1 MPPAAMYVNWD
12 YFYNRSVF
20 PMNLN
25 LSGRAIDAFLAL
37 EETKRFALAAKRCHV
52 SPSTFS
58 QMIGRLEEQVGA
70 RLFDRDTRNVSLT
83 PEGEVFSHGA
93 HRIAAEIRASI
104 GELQERAQHR
114 LGRVTVGVTPS
125 LAADWLPQRL
135 AEFQETH
142 PGIALR
148 MHDVT
153 TERCLQMIGRGDVD
167 FGVCAQAGPDLE
179 FDNHILFMERYHLL
193 CRKTDPLAGLRE
205 VGVRDLKDR
214 GFVHMVRTGSV
225 RQQMTP
231 LLATA
236 HVRDSGMEVANF
248 GTVAGL
254 VAAGFGIS
262 IVPEHAV
269 QLCHRPGLVAIP
281 LQSPKAVRPVTMIRR
296 KGRSLSVAADAMW
309 KQLKRSAKGAARS

>member
-1 MPPAAMYVNWD
+1 
-12 YFYNRSVF
+12 
-20 PMNLN
+20 MNKN
-25 LSGRAIDAFLAL
+25 LSARAIEAFLAL
-37 EETKRFALAAKRCHV
+37 EETRRFALAASRCHV

-93 HRIAAEIRASI
+93 HRIANEIRSSI
-104 GELQERAQHR
+104 AELTDRAAR
-114 LGRVTVGVTPS
+114 RKGRVAVAVTPS
-125 LAADWLPQRL
+125 LAADWLPRRL
-135 AEFQETH
+135 AEFHEGH

-153 TERCLQMIGRGDVD
+153 SERCLEMIGRGEVD
-167 FGVCAQAGPDLE
+167 FGISAQPGPELE
-179 FDNHILFMERYHLL
+179 FENRLLFRERYHLL
-193 CRKTDPLAGLRE
+193 CRDSDALAGLKE
-205 VGVRDLKDR
+205 VKLRDLKDR
-214 GFVHMVRTGSV
+214 GFVHMVRSGSV

-236 HVRDSGMEVANF
+236 QVSDSGMEVANF
-248 GTVAGL
+248 GSVAGL

-269 QLCHRPGLVAIP
+269 RLCHRQGLVAIP

-296 KGRSLSVAADAMW
+296 KGRSLSVAAAAFW
-309 KQLKRSAKGAARS
+309 TQLASANARHDQRHAL

>member
-1 MPPAAMYVNWD
+1 
-12 YFYNRSVF
+12 
-20 PMNLN
+20 MNPN
-25 LSGRAIDAFLAL
+25 LSARAIEAFLAL
-37 EETKRFALAAKRCHV
+37 EETRRFALAARRCHV

-83 PEGEVFSHGA
+83 PEGEVFSQGA
-93 HRIAAEIRASI
+93 HRIAAEMRSSLNELLDRAA
-104 GELQERAQHR
+104 RR
-114 LGRVTVGVTPS
+114 KGRIVVAVTPS

-135 AEFQETH
+135 ADFRGAH

-153 TERCLQMIGRGDVD
+153 SERCLEMIARGEVD
-167 FGVCAQAGPDLE
+167 FGVSAHPGDEAE
-179 FDNHILFMERYHLL
+179 FDNVLLFRERFHLL
-193 CRKTDPLAGLRE
+193 CRDGDPLARLAE
-205 VGVRDLKDR
+205 VRPRDLRGR

-231 LLATA
+231 LLDGAK
-236 HVRDSGMEVANF
+236 VSDSGFEVANF

-262 IVPEHAV
+262 VVPEHAL

-281 LQSPKAVRPVTMIRR
+281 LQSPKAMRPVVMIRR
-296 KGRSLSVAADAMW
+296 KGRSLSVAADALW
-309 KQLKRSAKGAARS
+309 AKLAARRQPGH

>member
-1 MPPAAMYVNWD
+1 
-12 YFYNRSVF
+12 
-20 PMNLN
+20 MNQN
-25 LSGRAIDAFLAL
+25 LSARAIEAFLAL
-37 EETKRFALAAKRCHV
+37 EETRRFALAASRCHV

-93 HRIAAEIRASI
+93 HRIANEIRSSLT
-104 GELQERAQHR
+104 ELMDRAAR
-114 LGRVTVGVTPS
+114 RKGRVAVAVTPS
-125 LAADWLPQRL
+125 LAADWLPRRL
-135 AEFQETH
+135 AEFHEGH

-153 TERCLQMIGRGDVD
+153 SERCLEMIGRGEVD
-167 FGVCAQAGPDLE
+167 FGISAQPGPELE
-179 FDNHILFMERYHLL
+179 FENRLLFRERYHLL
-193 CRKTDPLAGLRE
+193 CRDSDALAGLKE
-205 VGVRDLKDR
+205 VKLRDLKDR
-214 GFVHMVRTGSV
+214 GFVHMVRSGSV

-236 HVRDSGMEVANF
+236 QVSDSGMEVANF
-248 GTVAGL
+248 GSVAGL

-269 QLCHRPGLVAIP
+269 RLCHRQGLVAIP

-296 KGRSLSVAADAMW
+296 KGRSLSVAAAAFW
-309 KQLKRSAKGAARS
+309 TQLASANARHDQRHAL

>member
-1 MPPAAMYVNWD
+1 
-12 YFYNRSVF
+12 
-20 PMNLN
+20 MNAN
-25 LSGRAIDAFLAL
+25 ISGRAIDAFLAL
-37 EETKRFALAAKRCHV
+37 EETRRFALAAKRCHV

-93 HRIAAEIRASI
+93 HRIAAEIRASLN
-104 GELQERAQHR
+104 ELVERAHR
-114 LGRVTVGVTPS
+114 RTGRVTVVVTPS
-125 LAADWLPQRL
+125 LAADWMPQRL
-135 AEFQETH
+135 AEFHAVH

-153 TERCLQMIGRGDVD
+153 SEGCLELIARGEAD
-167 FGVCAQAGPDLE
+167 FGVSAQPGPELE
-179 FDNHILFMERYHLL
+179 FENVLLFRERYHLL
-193 CRKTDPLAGLRE
+193 CRDNDPLAVLRQ
-205 VGVRDLKDR
+205 VKLRDLKDR

-236 HVRDSGMEVANF
+236 QVTDSGMEVANF
-248 GTVAGL
+248 GSVAGL

-269 QLCHRPGLVAIP
+269 QLCHRPGLVAIA
-281 LQSPKAVRPVTMIRR
+281 LQSPKAVRPVVMMRR
-296 KGRSLSVAADAMW
+296 RGRSLSVAAAAFW
-309 KQLKRSAKGAARS
+309 KQLAAGITPRQPPPG